1 LKEAIRT
8 VLHDFL
14 DTLDEDVKILDAAT
28 GSGET
33 TLELAQNIHGTII
46 SADIDLLPS
55 AQEKIRREGLSSKVE
70 FITANLAH
78 MESIDDSSIDGIVS
92 HATVS
97 ALPSETP
104 FMQFKVF
111 TEFYRVLKPSGA
123 LIIIDYYPLNEVEI
137 KNKADRIAQEAW
149 RVYKAVA
156 ELVGDSHHEEIPP
169 QRIIELLEWIGF
181 RECTYRK
188 ISERT
193 QSTTFGEYVQSM
205 QEYVKKVEDT
215 DLQKAFQKKITCLN
229 EQEKI
234 HGKSDY
240 SDTYCVWA
248 KK

>member
-1 LKEAIRT
+1 MKEAIRT